1 LKKKIE
7 YLTPKQFRS
16 RFIMSISQVYIL
28 LNDPVDPL
36 PHYRFGAS
44 YRIISSE
51 LDDWLER
58 HIKIKR
64 KMKIPNK

>member
-1 LKKKIE
+1 
-7 YLTPKQFRS
+7 
-16 RFIMSISQVYIL
+16 MSISQVYIL

-44 YRIISSE
+44 YRIILSE

-58 HIKIKR
+58 HIKTKG
-64 KMKIPNK
+64 KMRGGCE

>member
-1 LKKKIE
+1 VKKKTE

-16 RFIMSISQVYIL
+16 RFIMSMSQVYIL

-44 YRIISSE
+44 YRIILSE

-58 HIKIKR
+58 HLKIKGKLR
-64 KMKIPNK
+64 GGCD